1 MWTIRGDNM
10 KLLKFKK
17 QGCVPCQFVSNILN
31 ELNVPYEEI
40 DAIENEELR
49 LRYDI
54 QSVPVLI
61 LLDDNNKEIGRV
73 NGYDPVGIE
82 QLTSQM

>member
-1 MWTIRGDNM
+1 M

-31 ELNVPYEEI
+31 ELNVTYEEI
-40 DAIENEELR
+40 DAIENEDLR
-49 LRYDI
+49 LKYDI

-61 LLDDNNKEIGRV
+61 LLDDNNKEISRV
-73 NGYDPVGIE
+73 NGYDPIGIE
-82 QLTSQM
+82 QLTAQM